1 MIFSAKCCRF
11 HESTFGIS
19 RRIGVLIS
27 FLMANSASFELRE
40 SSAAASSSVLFLK
53 RSSNVR
59 TDRPGAG
66 VDQSLPLYMEVAT
79 SRCLLQLIGANP
91 EWRHP
96 AQMFFSVN
104 AFGLALM

>member
-1 MIFSAKCCRF
+1 M
-11 HESTFGIS
+11 E
-19 RRIGVLIS
+19 VLIS
-27 FLMANSASFELRE
+27 FLMANSASCELRE
-40 SSAAASSSVLFLK
+40 SSAAASSSVLFLRRPSK
-53 RSSNVR
+53 VG

-66 VDQSLPLYMEVAT
+66 VYKSLPLAEEVVGT
-79 SRCLLQLIGANP
+79 SRCLLRFIGASP